1 MGNARVFHVRFKQ
14 LSYISLYMHVHL
26 CAYAH
31 YIGRYAISTYEYKH
45 FWLAGKYGCRGR
57 DKANAVQLLPSL
69 ENREGDQRR
78 EYVNGEN
85 VHVCVCVCN
94 YSYAF
99 DIFAKDM
106 QTSRAHK
113 QNPMQILLKT
123 QNFKV
128 NTAATRYGDGAE
140 AKLKLKPALALAS
153 PLFVYTAKRSD
164 FPYK

>member
-1 MGNARVFHVRFKQ
+1 MSMPK
-14 LSYISLYMHVHL
+14 M
-26 CAYAH
+26 CM
-31 YIGRYAISTYEYKH
+31 
-45 FWLAGKYGCRGR
+45 
-57 DKANAVQLLPSL
+57 
-69 ENREGDQRR
+69 
-78 EYVNGEN
+78 
-85 VHVCVCVCN
+85 CVCVCN